1 MYFVYI
7 LKSKSKDKYYIGYT
21 GNVTERLQ
29 KHNTGANK
37 STKPF
42 RPWEVIY
49 SEILPDKKSAW
60 LRERQ
65 IKRYKGGEAFHRLL
79 RGLAK
84 GDDKKLLQGPPPTV
98 ESR

>member
-7 LKSKSKDKYYIGYT
+7 LKSKVRERYYIGYT

-29 KHNTGANK
+29 KHNAGANK

-42 RPWEVIY
+42 KPWEVIY

-65 IKRYKGGEAFHRLL
+65 IKRYKGGEAF
-79 RGLAK
+79 
-84 GDDKKLLQGPPPTV
+84 KKLIAGSSHFAGP
-98 ESR
+98 R